1 MLGFTPTLG
10 QSRVVT
16 MRIFITSNTKQKEV
30 VKNHAMRALVHITKH
45 FGRGGE
51 MGVAG
56 QISEGTCILRCMFIM

>member
-1 MLGFTPTLG
+1 
-10 QSRVVT
+10 